1 MSESSD
7 ASRVTDLAPARPISL
22 TDGGTIPE
30 RPRFPALRSLAR
42 RKLALVGAIVV
53 LCAILVAVLAPVLT
67 PLDPTEIDIINRL
80 KPPLWRAP
88 DGTLHLLGTDTLG
101 RDVFARL
108 TYGARVSL
116 AVGLSAVLVAGTLG
130 VFLGLVS
137 GYMGGVLDDVIMRL
151 GDIQLAF
158 PFILLAISV
167 LAVLGPGV
175 DKLIIVLGITG
186 WVTYGRLAR
195 SQVIYLREMEFVDA
209 ARAVGARQA
218 RIMSRHVL
226 PNLWGVV
233 IVIAS
238 FSVASTIIAEASL
251 SFLGLG
257 VPPDVPT
264 WGGMLSENRE
274 YLEIAPW
281 LVVFPGLAISLTV
294 LGINVL
300 GDWIRDYLDPR
311 MKNIV

>member
-1 MSESSD
+1 MADTTTPQATSQ
-7 ASRVTDLAPARPISL
+7 AAPATL
-22 TDGGTIPE
+22 GTTDGGAIRE
-30 RPRFPALRSLAR
+30 RPRFAALRSLYR
-42 RKLALVGAIVV
+42 RKLAFVGAVFV
-53 LCAILVAVLAPVLT
+53 LAAFLVAIFAPVLT
-67 PLDPTEIDIINRL
+67 PYDPGEIDIINRL
-80 KPPLWRAP
+80 KPPGWHSP
-88 DGTLHLLGTDTLG
+88 DGELHPLGTDTLG
-101 RDVFARL
+101 RDVLARL
-108 TYGARVSL
+108 VYGARISL

-130 VFLGLVS
+130 VFLGLLS
-137 GYMGGVLDDVIMRL
+137 GYFGGFLDDLIMRI

-158 PFILLAISV
+158 PFILLAISI

-209 ARAVGARQA
+209 ARAVGVRQT
-218 RIMSRHVL
+218 RVMSRHIL

-257 VPPDVPT
+257 VPPNIPT

-274 YLEIAPW
+274 YLEVAPW
-281 LVVFPGLAISLTV
+281 LVIFPGLAISLTV
-294 LGINVL
+294 LGINVV

-311 MKNIV
+311 MKNLT

>member
-1 MSESSD
+1 
-7 ASRVTDLAPARPISL
+7 
-22 TDGGTIPE
+22 
-30 RPRFPALRSLAR
+30 
-42 RKLALVGAIVV
+42 
-53 LCAILVAVLAPVLT
+53 
-67 PLDPTEIDIINRL
+67 
-80 KPPLWRAP
+80 
-88 DGTLHLLGTDTLG
+88 LHVLGTDTLG
-101 RDVFARL
+101 RDVLARL
-108 TYGARVSL
+108 VYGARISL

-130 VFLGLVS
+130 VFLGLLS
-137 GYMGGVLDDVIMRL
+137 GYFGGFLDDVIMRI

-158 PFILLAISV
+158 PFILLAISI

-209 ARAVGARQA
+209 ARAVGVRQW
-218 RIMSRHVL
+218 RVMGRHIL

-257 VPPDVPT
+257 VPPEVPT

-300 GDWIRDYLDPR
+300 GDWVRDYLDPR
-311 MKNIV
+311 MKNVV